1 MDGERSM
8 KRGGWREVDGE
19 KWMEKEK
26 KWMMEGCYECST
38 DREYKVNSTLQTN

>member
-26 KWMMEGCYECST
+26 KWMMEGWLKKLDGEI
-38 DREYKVNSTLQTN
+38 DGEVD